1 MRFACPSEHRSG
13 CEPIC
18 PASARALGLLPHGE
32 LSGFREAGPGLLP
45 ALDVVRQAF
54 GDEHHYTVWP
64 PSITMACPVTKEAAS
79 EHSQTTAAA
88 ISSGFP
94 IRPTGSCAI
103 TLSRPSGVPPLNRCI
118 IGVSMIPGHTAFTRI
133 FDCA

>member
-1 MRFACPSEHRSG
+1 
-13 CEPIC
+13 
-18 PASARALGLLPHGE
+18 
-32 LSGFREAGPGLLP
+32 
-45 ALDVVRQAF
+45 
-54 GDEHHYTVWP
+54 
-64 PSITMACPVTKEAAS
+64 MACPTTKAATS
-79 EHSQTTAAA
+79 EHNQTTAAA

-103 TLSRPSGVPPLNRCI
+103 TPSRPSAVPPLNRYI